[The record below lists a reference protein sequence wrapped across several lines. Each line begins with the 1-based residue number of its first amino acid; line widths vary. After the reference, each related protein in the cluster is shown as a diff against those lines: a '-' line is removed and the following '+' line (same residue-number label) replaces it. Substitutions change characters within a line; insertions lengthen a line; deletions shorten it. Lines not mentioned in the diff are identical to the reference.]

1 MPDKSNWDSSTPLI
15 IAHRGASRLAP
26 ENTIAAFNL
35 AVELG
40 ADAVE
45 LDAMLTADGIPVV
58 IHDQT
63 LERSTNGSGKVSSK
77 TAKEICRLN
86 SVAQAYS
93 EYSGEKVPT
102 LEEVFIAVGRKILI
116 NVEIKNLSSPFD
128 NLVETVIGLVQDM
141 DLSRRVLLSSFN
153 PLALIQAKRISPE
166 IRRAALIGG
175 GPRIIRGF
183 MEMATDYSAL
193 HPEVSLVSQNL
204 INKHHASGRIVNV
217 WTVND
222 EVEMMR
228 LLAMGVDGLITDVPK
243 MARKVIESRLRKTGY
258 GVG

>member
-45 LDAMLTADGIPVV
+45 LDTMLTADGIPVV
-58 IHDQT
+58 IHDKT

-77 TAKEICRLN
+77 TAKEVRQLN
-86 SVAQAYS
+86 SVTQADS

-102 LEEVFIAVGRKILI
+102 LEEVFFAVGSKILI
-116 NVEIKNLSSPFD
+116 NVELKNLSSPYD
-128 NLVETVIGLVQDM
+128 NLVKIVIGLIRDM
-141 DLSRRVLLSSFN
+141 DLSGRVLLSSFN
-153 PLALIQAKRISPE
+153 PLALIQAKRIGPE
-166 IRRAALIGG
+166 IRRAALVGG